1 MEMLDYI
8 KLRLENQ
15 IDNLKKLIDDEI
27 ISTINIKILK
37 ENNKEN

>member
-27 ISTINIKILK
+27 ISTIRF
-37 ENNKEN
+37 